1 MADESHLL
9 TLITCNVQGTRP
21 FKLLECKSVK
31 PCVSDYCY
39 GYIHVLSPSPPTDL
53 AEYVLNKCITQA
65 EPKRQIS
72 IDGEEHMDTIGSFVG
87 NDPTVTA
94 DQSVHYNFDY
104 LEDSNGQLN
113 HVNKPELHIDGGD
126 SMERTTVIGNQPG
139 HEHLENSDEQISH
152 EHHEKYIN
160 ELEPKQQIG
169 VDGEDDVDGPV
180 TAEKPDHYNTA
191 EKPDDYHTAEKPDHY
206 HTAEKPDHYNTAEK
220 PDDYNFG
227 DQDDKDRQILRNDHS
242 NHILDWMVS

>member
-1 MADESHLL
+1 MVDESYLL
-9 TLITCNVQGTRP
+9 TLTTSNIQSTRP
-21 FKLLECKSVK
+21 CKLLECKSAK
-31 PCVSDYCY
+31 PCVSDCCY
-39 GYIHVLSPSPPTDL
+39 RMNGYIHVLSPSPPTDL

-65 EPKRQIS
+65 EAKRQIS
-72 IDGEEHMDTIGSFVG
+72 IDGEGYVDGSGSFMG

-104 LEDSNGQLN
+104 LEDSNRQLN

-126 SMERTTVIGNQPG
+126 SMERTTVIGNQPD

-169 VDGEDDVDGPV
+169 IDGEDHVDGPTV

-191 EKPDDYHTAEKPDHY
+191 EKPD
-206 HTAEKPDHYNTAEK
+206 HYNTAEK
-220 PDDYNFG
+220 PDHFG